1 MTPVIPTCRSV
12 FQQIRKFMFFYQI
25 PSWNNL
31 NSRAK
36 SISFDFVSTF
46 KREYEACMKLD
57 ASRRREEHT
66 QYVILVDDRRKKYG
80 KKRRAVV
87 SEEEEEEGE
96 GSDSD
101 EVKRPTMHETFSKR
115 IKRDLE

>member
-36 SISFDFVSTF
+36 NIPFDFVSTF

-66 QYVILVDDRRKKYG
+66 EYVLLVDDRRKKYG
-80 KKRRAVV
+80 KKRRAVL
-87 SEEEEEEGE
+87 SEEEGE
-96 GSDSD
+96 GSDCD

-115 IKRDLE
+115 IKRDSL